1 MVELGGGIGG
11 INNSKNFR
19 TYASSFTILKKSLTT
34 FQPNGVAPPF
44 NGTLGK
50 DVQTGIP
57 STSYTNVGGP
67 GDQTA
72 SVPIITHSA
81 SGNKARLIVQP
92 HQTGVD
98 VKHGSYERYLARKE
112 GLICVVKIANYFC
125 ITLLYMTDESNT
137 KSKEEALC
145 RFNEEFIETLNDL
158 KDKKEIN
165 EKINKNGII

>member
-1 MVELGGGIGG
+1 MDNCTQITDHCLSCNGQGFWKGYSNAKFPQDATQYKQPLQQNIGG

-34 FQPNGVAPPF
+34 FQPNFSVVEK
-44 NGTLGK
+44 GTLGQ
-50 DVQTGIP
+50 DVQTGTP
-57 STSYTNVGGP
+57 STSYTNIGGP

-98 VKHGSYERYLARKE
+98 VKHGSYERYLARKR
-112 GLICVVKIANYFC
+112 GANMRC
-125 ITLLYMTDESNT
+125 QN
-137 KSKEEALC
+137 C
-145 RFNEEFIETLNDL
+145 
-158 KDKKEIN
+158 
-165 EKINKNGII
+165 

>member
-1 MVELGGGIGG
+1 MDNCTQIKDHCLSCRTGDAFWNGYYNTKFPQTDASYNSYQTNGGTRGGGIGG

-34 FQPNGVAPPF
+34 FQPNTVAPPF
-44 NGTLGK
+44 KGTLGQ
-50 DVQTGIP
+50 DVRTGIP

-72 SVPIITHSA
+72 SVPMITHSA

-98 VKHGSYERYLARKE
+98 VKHGSYERYLARKR
-112 GLICVVKIANYFC
+112 GANMRC
-125 ITLLYMTDESNT
+125 QN
-137 KSKEEALC
+137 C
-145 RFNEEFIETLNDL
+145 
-158 KDKKEIN
+158 
-165 EKINKNGII
+165 

>member
-1 MVELGGGIGG
+1 MDNCTQINDHCLACNGQGFWKGYSNPKFPQTDASYNSYQTNGGTRGGGIGG

-34 FQPNGVAPPF
+34 FQPNGVLPPF

-57 STSYTNVGGP
+57 SSSYTNVGGP

-98 VKHGSYERYLARKE
+98 VKHGSYERYLARKR
-112 GLICVVKIANYFC
+112 GVNMRCQNC
-125 ITLLYMTDESNT
+125 
-137 KSKEEALC
+137 
-145 RFNEEFIETLNDL
+145 
-158 KDKKEIN
+158 
-165 EKINKNGII
+165 

>member
-1 MVELGGGIGG
+1 MDNCTQITDHCLACVTGEAFWKGASNAKFPQTDLSYNGYQTRVIGG

-34 FQPNGVAPPF
+34 FQPNTVAPPLK
-44 NGTLGK
+44 GTLGK

-98 VKHGSYERYLARKE
+98 VKHGSYERYLARKR
-112 GLICVVKIANYFC
+112 GANMRC
-125 ITLLYMTDESNT
+125 QN
-137 KSKEEALC
+137 C
-145 RFNEEFIETLNDL
+145 
-158 KDKKEIN
+158 
-165 EKINKNGII
+165 